1 MIATAIVIA
10 SCVLGHTAAAAT
22 SPEQVILSNN
32 VDHGQVGRA
41 NATPGVLNPSDK
53 LDLALGKAIKQGTEL
68 RILCAGDSITL
79 GTLSDTAG
87 GDGNGYRLQLR
98 DDLSK
103 DKVTFAGTVT
113 TGGTMSDGYF
123 AGWPGK
129 TIEYI
134 SDEIEPSLRQRPNMI
149 LLHAGTNDMNPNG
162 AISTEGNDPHGAV
175 ARLGALIDQ
184 MIKACPDAVILVAM
198 IIDTCEPAQWPAT
211 REFQSLIPDAVQR
224 RLDDGHHVLAANFTS
239 FPTSQL
245 RDCIHPTNQGYHL
258 MGDYW
263 SDFIAQVPRD
273 WIQAPVGPNPD
284 RPSGS
289 GNTGIN
295 KTLLMVL
302 AALAVLGMCS

>member
-1 MIATAIVIA
+1 MRASAITIVSCLLGLTPAA
-10 SCVLGHTAAAAT
+10 S
-22 SPEQVILSNN
+22 PKQVIHSNN
-32 VDHGQVGRA
+32 VDHGQVARA

-53 LDLALGKAIKQGTEL
+53 LDLAVGKAIKQGTEL

-79 GTLSDTAG
+79 GTLSDTDG

-103 DKVTFAGTVT
+103 DRVTFAGTVT
-113 TGGTMSDGYF
+113 TDGTMSDGYF

-129 TIEYI
+129 TINYI
-134 SDEIEPSLRQRPNMI
+134 SDEIEPSLKQRPNII
-149 LLHAGTNDMNPNG
+149 LLHAGTNDMSPNS
-162 AISTEGNDPHGAV
+162 AISTEGNDPYDAV
-175 ARLGALIDQ
+175 TRLGALIDQ
-184 MIKACPDAVILVAM
+184 MIKACPDAVVLVAM
-198 IIDTCEPAQWPAT
+198 IIDTCDPAQSPAT
-211 REFQSLIPDAVQR
+211 HEFQSLIPDAVQR

-245 RDCIHPTNQGYHL
+245 RDCIHPTNQGYRL

-284 RPSGS
+284 RASGS
-289 GNTGIN
+289 RTTGVDKN
-295 KTLLMVL
+295 LLMVFTS
-302 AALAVLGMCS
+302 LAVLSMWR